1 MAEERKKLTVP
12 DLALRK
18 KAGEKVVMASI
29 PDYPSAVWA
38 ERAGIDIA
46 AVGDSLGMV
55 SYGFANTLPV
65 TIEMMIAHAQ
75 AVRRGA
81 PNCMIMVSMTYGSY
95 ATPELGVTNALRL
108 MKEGGADVV
117 KMQGGKE
124 KAHIIRAIADA
135 GVPVMSHVGMC
146 PHFVHQYGGFKLQ
159 GKSAVDA
166 LRIVDDGLA
175 IEAAGAVGFEI
186 EAVPA
191 PVAKAVDDAV
201 KCFTFGIGAGSA
213 SCGQLLLAFDLLG
226 VFDQFKPKFTKRY
239 AQISEVAVDALK
251 RYAAEVREGKFP
263 DAEHSYAMQP
273 EAQEQLLRLLAE
285 RQQAQQGAGR

>member
-12 DLALRK
+12 DLRLRK
-18 KAGEKVVMASI
+18 AAGEKVVMASI
-29 PDYPSAVWA
+29 PDYPSATWA

-55 SYGFANTLPV
+55 SYGHPNTLPV
-65 TIEMMIAHAQ
+65 TVDMMIQHAQ

-81 PNCMIMVSMTYGSY
+81 PGCMIMVSMPYGSY
-95 ATPELGVTNALRL
+95 ATPDIGVVNALRL

-117 KMQGGKE
+117 KLQGGRE
-124 KAHIIRAIADA
+124 KASIISAIADA

-159 GKSAVDA
+159 GRTAEEA
-166 LRIVDDGLA
+166 MRIVEDGIA
-175 IEAAGAVGFEI
+175 IEQAGACGFEI

-191 PVAKAVDDAV
+191 PVAKAVDDAIDI
-201 KCFTFGIGAGSA
+201 FTFAIGAGPA

-239 AQISEVAVDALK
+239 AQIADVAVAALKQYASEVRA
-251 RYAAEVREGKFP
+251 GSFP
-263 DAEHSYAMQP
+263 DAEHSYGMKAE
-273 EAQEQLLRLLAE
+273 EAQKLEQALAQ
-285 RQQAQQGAGR
+285 RGRRH

>member
-1 MAEERKKLTVP
+1 
-12 DLALRK
+12 
-18 KAGEKVVMASI
+18 MASI

-95 ATPELGVTNALRL
+95 ATPEVGVSNALRL

-117 KMQGGKE
+117 KMQGGKQ

-159 GKSAVDA
+159 GKSAIDA
-166 LRIVDDGLA
+166 LRIIDDGLA

-191 PVAKAVDDAV
+191 SVAKAVDDAV
-201 KCFTFGIGAGSA
+201 KCFTFGIGAGPA

-239 AQISEVAVDALK
+239 AQISEVAVDALQ

-263 DAEHSYAMQP
+263 DAEHSYSMKP
-273 EAQEQLLRLLAE
+273 DEHEQLLRLLAQRSGNSGA
-285 RQQAQQGAGR
+285 RQ

>member
-1 MAEERKKLTVP
+1 MAEERKKLTIP
-12 DLALRK
+12 DLALKK
-18 KAGEKVVMASI
+18 KAGEKVVVLST

-38 ERAGIDIA
+38 DRAGVDIA

-55 SYGFANTLPV
+55 SYGFPNTLPV
-65 TIEMMIAHAQ
+65 TIDMMIQHAQ

-81 PNCMIMVSMTYGSY
+81 PNCLILVAMTYGSY
-95 ATPELGVTNALRL
+95 ATPDTGVANAVRL
-108 MKEGGADVV
+108 MKEGGADIV

-124 KAHIIRAIADA
+124 KAHVIRAIADA

-146 PHFVHQYGGFKLQ
+146 PHFMHQYGGFKLQ
-159 GKSAVDA
+159 GKTAA
-166 LRIVDDGLA
+166 EAMRIVEDGIA
-175 IEAAGAVGFEI
+175 IEEAGAIGFEI

-201 KCFTFGIGAGSA
+201 KVFTFGIGAGPA

-239 AQISEVAVDALK
+239 ANISEVAVEALK
-251 RYAAEVREGKFP
+251 RFAAEVREGKFP
-263 DAEHSYAMQP
+263 DADHSYGMKPEEQASLEAMI
-273 EAQEQLLRLLAE
+273 AKRRA
-285 RQQAQQGAGR
+285 

>member
-1 MAEERKKLTVP
+1 
-12 DLALRK
+12 
-18 KAGEKVVMASI
+18 MASI
-29 PDYPSAVWA
+29 PDYPSAV
-38 ERAGIDIA
+38 RAGPAGINIV

-55 SYGFANTLPV
+55 SYGFPNTLPV
-65 TIEMMIAHAQ
+65 TIDMMIAHAQ

-81 PNCMIMVSMTYGSY
+81 PNCMILVAMSYGSY
-95 ATPELGVTNALRL
+95 ATPDVGVANALRL

-117 KMQGGKE
+117 KMQGGRE

-159 GKSAVDA
+159 GRSAAEA
-166 LRIVDDGLA
+166 LRIVEDGIA
-175 IEAAGAVGFEI
+175 IEQAGAGGFEI
-186 EAVPA
+186 EGLPP
-191 PVAKAVDDAV
+191 PVAQAGDDAV
-201 KCFTFGIGAGSA
+201 KIFTLGIGAGAA

-251 RYAAEVREGKFP
+251 RFAAEVRAGKFP
-263 DAEHSYAMQP
+263 DDEHSYDMKP
-273 EAQEQLLRLLAE
+273 EEAQELARLI
-285 RQQAQQGAGR
+285 AQQKR

>member
-1 MAEERKKLTVP
+1 
-12 DLALRK
+12 
-18 KAGEKVVMASI
+18 
-29 PDYPSAVWA
+29 
-38 ERAGIDIA
+38 
-46 AVGDSLGMV
+46 
-55 SYGFANTLPV
+55 
-65 TIEMMIAHAQ
+65 MIAHAQ

-95 ATPELGVTNALRL
+95 ATPDLGMANALRL
-108 MKEGGADVV
+108 MKEGGADIV
-117 KMQGGKE
+117 KMQGGRE

-159 GKSAVDA
+159 GRTAGEA
-166 LRIVDDGLA
+166 MRIIEDGIA
-175 IEAAGAVGFEI
+175 IEEAGAIGFEI

-201 KCFTFGIGAGSA
+201 KIFTFGIGAGAA

-239 AQISEVAVDALK
+239 AQISEIAVEALR
-251 RYAAEVREGKFP
+251 RYATEVREGRFP
-263 DAEHSYAMQP
+263 DADHSYGMKP
-273 EAQEQLLRLLAE
+273 EEQQELAKLVSQ
-285 RQQAQQGAGR
+285 RKR

>member
-1 MAEERKKLTVP
+1 MEQRKKLTVP
-12 DLALRK
+12 DLMARK
-18 KAGEKVVMASI
+18 KAGERVVMASI

-65 TIEMMIAHAQ
+65 TIDMMIQHAQ

-81 PNCMIMVSMTYGSY
+81 PNCLIMVSMTYGSY
-95 ATPELGVTNALRL
+95 ATPEIGVVNALRL

-117 KMQGGKE
+117 KMQGGRE
-124 KAHIIRAIADA
+124 KAHVIEAIADA

-159 GKSAVDA
+159 GRTAEEA
-166 LRIVDDGLA
+166 MRIVDDARA
-175 IEAAGAVGFEI
+175 IEDAGAVGFEI

-201 KCFTFGIGAGSA
+201 DIFTFSIGAGGA

-239 AQISEVAVDALK
+239 ANLSAIAVEALK
-251 RYAAEVREGKFP
+251 AYADEVRARRFP
-263 DAEHSYAMQP
+263 DDDHSYGMKPEEAARLDAML
-273 EAQEQLLRLLAE
+273 EKR
-285 RQQAQQGAGR
+285 RSGAA

>member
-12 DLALRK
+12 DLALKK
-18 KAGEKVVMASI
+18 KAGEKVVVASI
-29 PDYPSAVWA
+29 PDYPTAVWA
-38 ERAGIDIA
+38 DRAGIDIA

-55 SYGFANTLPV
+55 SYGFPNTLPV
-65 TIEMMIAHAQ
+65 TIDMMIQHAQ

-81 PNCMIMVSMTYGSY
+81 PNSLILVAMTYGSY
-95 ATPELGVTNALRL
+95 ATADLGVANAVRL
-108 MKEGGADVV
+108 MKEGGADIV

-146 PHFVHQYGGFKLQ
+146 PHFMHSYGGFKLQ
-159 GKSAVDA
+159 GKTATEA
-166 LRIVDDGLA
+166 MRIIEDGIA
-175 IEAAGAVGFEI
+175 IEEAGAIGFEI

-201 KCFTFGIGAGSA
+201 KVFTFGIGAGPA

-239 AQISEVAVDALK
+239 ANVSEVAVDALK
-251 RYAAEVREGKFP
+251 RFAAEVREGKFP
-263 DAEHSYAMQP
+263 DADHSYGMKP
-273 EAQEQLLRLLAE
+273 EEQEQLAKLLAQ
-285 RQQAQQGAGR
+285 RKR

>member
-1 MAEERKKLTVP
+1 VPEERKKLTVP
-12 DLALRK
+12 ELAQRK
-18 KAGEKVVMASI
+18 KAGERVVMASI

-55 SYGFANTLPV
+55 SYGFPNTLPV
-65 TIEMMIAHAQ
+65 TIDMMIQHAQ

-81 PNCMIMVSMTYGSY
+81 PNCLIMVSMTYGSY
-95 ATPELGVTNALRL
+95 ATPEIGVVNALRL

-124 KAHIIRAIADA
+124 KVPVIKAIADA

-159 GKSAVDA
+159 GRTAEEAV
-166 LRIVDDGLA
+166 RIVEDGIA
-175 IEAAGAVGFEI
+175 IEQAGAVGFEI

-191 PVAKAVDDAV
+191 PVAKAVDAAV
-201 KCFTFGIGAGSA
+201 DIFTFSIGAGPA

-239 AQISEVAVDALK
+239 AQISDVAVEALK
-251 RYAAEVREGKFP
+251 RYTEEVRSRKFP
-263 DAEHSYAMQP
+263 DAEHCYGMKP
-273 EAQEQLLRLLAE
+273 EEEEKLARLIAS
-285 RQQAQQGAGR
+285 RKR

>member
-1 MAEERKKLTVP
+1 MAEARSKLTVP
-12 DLALRK
+12 DLRERK
-18 KAGEKVVMASI
+18 RAGEKVVMASI
-29 PDYPSAVWA
+29 PDYPSAIWA

-55 SYGFANTLPV
+55 SYGHPNTLPV
-65 TIEMMIAHAQ
+65 TVDMMVQHAQ

-81 PNCMIMVSMTYGSY
+81 PSCMILVSMPYGSY
-95 ATPELGVTNALRL
+95 ATPEIGVVNALRL

-117 KMQGGKE
+117 KMQGGRE
-124 KAHIIRAIADA
+124 KAPIIRAIADA

-146 PHFVHQYGGFKLQ
+146 PHFVHMYGGFKLQ
-159 GKSAVDA
+159 GRTAEDA
-166 LRIVDDGLA
+166 MSIIEDGLA
-175 IEAAGAVGFEI
+175 IEKAGAVGFEI

-201 KCFTFGIGAGSA
+201 EIFTFAIGAGPA

-239 AQISEVAVDALK
+239 ANLSEIAVDALR

-263 DAEHSYAMQP
+263 DADHSYGMKP
-273 EAQEQLLRLLAE
+273 EEEEKLKKLAAA
-285 RQQAQQGAGR
+285 RKR